1 VRLESLAATQ
11 FKNLE
16 SKERTMKT
24 ISWLVLGLLLL
35 GPTLQ
40 TVNAR
45 PQNDKRMSSIE
56 QVKIQVAK
64 LGIGD
69 KARATITTK
78 DSAKVKGYVY
88 SAGDDDFVMRDR
100 KTDAPTTIRYAD
112 VVKIERNK
120 GHSMARNIMIG
131 VGIGAGALLAAIF
144 IAIARA
150 D

>member
-1 VRLESLAATQ
+1 M
-11 FKNLE
+11 
-16 SKERTMKT
+16 RTL
-24 ISWLVLGLLLL
+24 SWLISGLLLL
-35 GPTLQ
+35 GPALQ
-40 TVNAR
+40 TANAL
-45 PQNDKRMSSIE
+45 PQNNPQMSSLE

-64 LGIGD
+64 LGVGD

-78 DSAKVKGYVY
+78 DGAKTKGYVY

-120 GHSMARNIMIG
+120 GHSMARNVLIG
-131 VGIGAGALLAAIF
+131 VGIGAGAFLAAIF
-144 IAIARA
+144 IIIARA